1 MIEPNPRR
9 AVQNLNTFHA
19 IVAPDLCILDTPTTI
34 QPQSS
39 LLFLLHVDPTNE
51 TRPYVLQN
59 LQFPGRKHM
68 AMPPRDNLGAG
79 KLCFESLGS
88 FFVGGFGESRVYG
101 ENWVEKGRF

>member
-19 IVAPDLCILDTPTTI
+19 IVAPDLCILYKLTKI
-34 QPQSS
+34 HPQSS
-39 LLFLLHVDPTNE
+39 LLSLLHVDPTDE
-51 TRPYVLQN
+51 TRPGVLQN
-59 LQFPGRKHM
+59 RQFPRRKHM
-68 AMPPRDNLGAG
+68 ALPPPDNLGAE

-88 FFVGGFGESRVYG
+88 FLVGGFGESRVYG